1 MDFVVVFNFLES
13 LCYYFLMWSSEYCE
27 TGIRSELTWKPN
39 ASCGAEPA
47 FLNHNY
53 WFFQIR
59 AQWSGQVL
67 DSNSPC
73 YPAEYS
79 STS

>member
-13 LCYYFLMWSSEYCE
+13 LCYYFLMWSSEYRE

-39 ASCGAEPA
+39 ASCGAEPV

-53 WFFQIR
+53 
-59 AQWSGQVL
+59 
-67 DSNSPC
+67 
-73 YPAEYS
+73 
-79 STS
+79 